1 MKIGQ
6 IGGTNF
12 PFFTKSNNFTRSH
25 LLSYFKN
32 IPELKS
38 YLPDD
43 VKDQSLVRD
52 YLLNVSLYYLIFFRS
67 FSMLGMIFMKN
78 YIINI
83 SKLNLVDITTNGIN
97 IILMYLK

>member
-32 IPELKS
+32 IPELHA

-43 VKDQSLVRD
+43 IKEESLVRE
-52 YLLNVSLYYLIFFRS
+52 YLLNVSLYF
-67 FSMLGMIFMKN
+67 N
-78 YIINI
+78 VNI
-83 SKLNLVDITTNGIN
+83 GPFLCTE
-97 IILMYLK
+97 